1 MRRAEAMT
9 KSKTPVKEIYT
20 LHEVEELLKVTQRS
34 LYNFIKDG
42 RLKAFKAGREWR
54 VTEESLNDFMRG
66 GSK

>member
-1 MRRAEAMT
+1 MT

-54 VTEESLNDFMRG
+54 VTEEALNDFMRG
-66 GSK
+66 GTK